1 MRVTFVRS
9 AAVLLSVFAFGLTGC
24 EEKEETEPVK
34 DKKEEPEPTT
44 AEPEPKPDTTTTL
57 TPEPAAPGITPRVKA
72 ELDNREDGAEGAT
85 LSASG
90 ARGTMQLPATGW
102 TNAPASGFQV
112 AKSEDGKAQLAVGG
126 DVTKL
131 DAATTALGL
140 SECTWGATETIVV
153 GKDKLQASASDGT
166 CKKGGA
172 SVPTVQITI
181 GDASLLSVG
190 VFEPGG
196 DDKGLFDTLRSVK
209 KTAGGTGDP
218 TGIAACCAA
227 LRQNANSAPPHQKGA
242 YIAAAGAC
250 QSLISN
256 PQGRAAL
263 AQVRNMLMGANV
275 PASCR

>member
-1 MRVTFVRS
+1 LRVTFVRS
-9 AAVLLSVFAFGLTGC
+9 AAVLLSLFAFGLSGC
-24 EEKEETEPVK
+24 EEKDETEPEK
-34 DKKEEPEPTT
+34 TKKEEPEPKT

-85 LSASG
+85 LAATG
-90 ARGTMQLPATGW
+90 ARGTMQVPTGW
-102 TNAPASGFQV
+102 TSAPASGFTV
-112 AKSEDGKAQLAVGG
+112 AKSQDGKAQLAAGG

-131 DAATTALGL
+131 EDALTALGL

-153 GKDKLQASASDGT
+153 GKDKLQASAADGT
-166 CKKGGA
+166 CKKSGA
-172 SVPTVQITI
+172 SVPAVQVTI

-190 VFEPGG
+190 AWEAGG

-209 KTAGGTGDP
+209 KTAGTGDS

-227 LRQNANSAPPHQKGA
+227 LQQNSASAPPHQKGA

-250 QSLISN
+250 RSLISS

-263 AQVRNMLMGANV
+263 AQVRAMLMGANV